1 MRRERGLDARMQRI
15 EEIVRAL
22 ESDRLALETALAL
35 FEEGAEELGR
45 ARELLERAELRIEEL
60 TRRADDA
67 APADVVRTEGDDTD
81 DPLDE

>member
-1 MRRERGLDARMQRI
+1 MRRKRGLDARMQRI

-22 ESDRLALETALAL
+22 ESDRLDLETALAL

-67 APADVVRTEGDDTD
+67 APADDVRTEGDDD
-81 DPLDE
+81 APLDE

>member
-1 MRRERGLDARMQRI
+1 MRRERGLDVRMQRI

-22 ESDRLALETALAL
+22 ESNRLDLETALSL

-60 TRRADDA
+60 TRSADDA
-67 APADVVRTEGDDTD
+67 APADVERTEGEDPDDL
-81 DPLDE
+81 LDE

>member
-1 MRRERGLDARMQRI
+1 MQRI

-22 ESDRLALETALAL
+22 ESDRLDLETALAL

-67 APADVVRTEGDDTD
+67 APADVVRTEGDDD
-81 DPLDE
+81 APLDE

>member
-1 MRRERGLDARMQRI
+1 MQRI

-22 ESDRLALETALAL
+22 ESNRLDLETALAL

-60 TRRADDA
+60 TRSANGP
-67 APADVVRTEGDDTD
+67 APADVVRTEGEDADDL
-81 DPLDE
+81 LDE

>member
-22 ESDRLALETALAL
+22 ESNRLDLETALAL

-45 ARELLERAELRIEEL
+45 ALERAELRIEEL
-60 TRRADDA
+60 TRSADGA
-67 APADVVRTEGDDTD
+67 APADVVRTEGEDTD
-81 DPLDE
+81 DLLDE

>member
-1 MRRERGLDARMQRI
+1 MQRI

-22 ESDRLALETALAL
+22 ESNRLDLETDLAL

-60 TRRADDA
+60 TRSTDDA
-67 APADVVRTEGDDTD
+67 APADVVRTEGDDAD
-81 DPLDE
+81 DPRDE

>member
-1 MRRERGLDARMQRI
+1 MQRI

-22 ESDRLALETALAL
+22 ESDRLDLETALAL

-67 APADVVRTEGDDTD
+67 APADVVRTEGDDD
-81 DPLDE
+81 APARRMKWPPLC